1 MKKNNHGIIESM
13 MKHYSIVWLLVV
25 LFVGFGIFGLIN
37 MNKQE
42 FPEFTIRQGVVAAV
56 YPGATPEEVE
66 QQLTKP
72 LENFLFTYQEI
83 DKKNT
88 YSYSR
93 NGIVYVFVELNK
105 SVHNKDEVWS
115 KIKHGLK
122 DFKMQLPSGV
132 LAIVVNDDFGNT
144 SSLLITMESKDKN
157 YRELEKYMDQL
168 CSKLRTVNAVGN
180 IKVFGKQKEEIG
192 VYIEQEKL
200 ASYGISSKTLMLNL
214 YSQGFLSMG
223 GSIENN
229 EMQIPIH
236 INTPFTSEKEVAEQ
250 IVYTD
255 PDGNVIR
262 LKDIARIER
271 EYEKPDSYINKNG
284 EEALVL
290 SVEMQSG
297 NNIVKFGKNVE
308 TVLEDFQKTL
318 PESISL
324 YRITDLPKVVST
336 SVNTFMRDL
345 VFAILVVILV
355 MLMLFPV
362 RSALVAASGIPI
374 AIAITWAFM
383 YACGM
388 ELNTVTLAALIVVLG
403 MIVDN
408 SIVVIDG
415 YIDNLEHGYSR
426 WHAAIKSA
434 KDYFQPL
441 LIATLAM
448 SAAFFPFMFTLTG
461 PLHDFIKHFPWT
473 FGFALT
479 ISLVIAMLMT
489 PFLEYRFIKRPR
501 SNAKLSV
508 AIKAQNKFFAGL
520 QGGYEWLLEK
530 CFLHPLRTIAVGV
543 MAIAISV
550 IMFLFTP
557 VQMMPVAERD
567 CFAVEI
573 HLPAGSSLD
582 QTQMVSDSMQKILL
596 RDSRVESVT
605 AFIGTS
611 SPRFMATYAPNLPG
625 KNFAQFI
632 VNTNSNKETEELLQD
647 YSEKYANHFPNAIIR
662 FKQINYQVARNP
674 IEVRF
679 TGDNIEQL
687 RKESDKLV
695 AFMHTLDGELSWI
708 HTDFDGYQPC
718 TRIDLDQVEASR
730 LGITKSMLAVDLAT
744 SFNGMPLTTLWE
756 GDYAVP
762 VKLKR
767 DRKSSETDFQSLENE
782 IVPTLIPGVWVP
794 LRQVASITPDWQPT
808 QIVRRNGVHSH
819 TVSCDLKYGGSEPR
833 SMAKIRKFID
843 KTIVPQLPQDIN
855 VSYGGLED
863 TNKELIPEIV
873 AGLCIAITII
883 FFFLLFAFK
892 KISISILAI
901 ASTSFS
907 LLGAIIGIW
916 IFGIDFGITSVLGVV
931 SLIGIIVR
939 NAIIMFEYAEK
950 LRTQKG
956 YSAREA
962 GLEAGKRRMRPI
974 FLTSAAAAVGVIP
987 MIISKSTLWMPM
999 GVVISF
1005 GMLFS
1010 VGLVV
1015 TILPVVYWQVYKN
1028 VKVKKSYTH

>member
-1 MKKNNHGIIESM
+1 MKKVNKGIIDSM
-13 MKHYSIVWLLVV
+13 MKHYKIVWLIVA
-25 LFVGFGIFGLIN
+25 LFVGFGIYGLIE

-42 FPEFTIRQGVVAAV
+42 FPDFTIRQGIVAAV

-66 QQLTKP
+66 KQLTKP
-72 LENFLFTYQEI
+72 LENFLFTYQEV

-93 NGIVYVFVELNK
+93 DGIVYIFVELSK

-122 DFKMQLPSGV
+122 DFKIQLPSGV

-144 SSLLITMESKDKN
+144 SSLLITMESKDKS
-157 YRELEKYMDQL
+157 YRELETYMDKL
-168 CSKLRTVNAVGN
+168 CDKLRTVKAVGN
-180 IKVFGKQKEEIG
+180 IKVFGKRNEEIS

-200 ASYGISSKTLMLNL
+200 ATYGISSKTLMLNL

-223 GSIENN
+223 GTIDNCDMN
-229 EMQIPIH
+229 VPIH
-236 INTPFTSEKEVAEQ
+236 INTPFTSEKEIAEQ
-250 IVYTD
+250 IIYTD

-271 EYEKPDSYINKNG
+271 EYEKPVSYINKDG

-308 TVLEDFQKTL
+308 TVLQDFQKTL
-318 PESISL
+318 PQSVTL
-324 YRITDLPKVVST
+324 YRITDLPKVVSS
-336 SVNTFMRDL
+336 SVSSFMRDL
-345 VFAILVVILV
+345 IFAILVVIAV

-374 AIAITWAFM
+374 TIAITWAFM

-415 YIDNLEHGYSR
+415 YIDNLEHGLSR
-426 WHAAIKSA
+426 WHSAVKSA

-448 SAAFFPFMFTLTG
+448 SAAFFPFLFTLTG
-461 PLHDFIKHFPWT
+461 PLNDFVKHFPYT
-473 FGFALT
+473 FGFALMV
-479 ISLVIAMLMT
+479 SLVVAMLMT
-489 PFLEYRFIKRPR
+489 PFLEYRFIKR
-501 SNAKLSV
+501 AKPV
-508 AIKAQNKFFAGL
+508 AKQSMVIRAQNKFFSIL
-520 QGGYEWLLEK
+520 QGSYEWLLKK
-530 CFLHPLRTIAVGV
+530 CFRHPVVTISVGLLV
-543 MAIAISV
+543 ILISV
-550 IMFLFTP
+550 IMFMFTP

-582 QTQMVSDSMQKILL
+582 QTAVVCDSMQHILL
-596 RDSRVESVT
+596 KDSRVEAVT

-611 SPRFMATYAPNLPG
+611 SPRFMITYAPNLPD
-625 KNFAQFI
+625 KNYAQFI
-632 VNTNSNKETEELLQD
+632 VNTNSNEDTEELLQD
-647 YSEKYANHFPNAIIR
+647 YSEKYSNYFPNAILR
-662 FKQINYQVARNP
+662 FKQIDYQAVKNP

-679 TGDNIEQL
+679 TGDSIQKL
-687 RKESDKLV
+687 REEADKLV
-695 AFMHTLDGELSWI
+695 AYLHTMDNELSWI

-718 TRIDLDQVEASR
+718 TKIDLDQLEASR
-730 LGITKSMLAVDLAT
+730 LGITKSMLAVDLAS
-744 SFNGMPLTTLWE
+744 SFSGIPLTTLWE
-756 GDYAVP
+756 DDYAVP

-767 DRKSSETDFQSLENE
+767 ERKGNETDFQSLKEE
-782 IVPTLIPGVWVP
+782 MIPTLIPGVWVP
-794 LRQVASITPDWQPT
+794 LRQVATISPDWQPS
-808 QIVRRNGVHSH
+808 QIVTRNGVHCL
-819 TVSCDLKYGGSEPR
+819 TVSCDLKYGGSQPK
-833 SMAKIRKFID
+833 SMAKISKYINQ
-843 KTIVPQLPQDIN
+843 KLKPQLPSDVEI
-855 VSYGGLED
+855 SYGGLVGV
-863 TNKELIPEIV
+863 NKDLIPEIIT
-873 AGLCIAITII
+873 GLGIAILII

-892 KISISILAI
+892 KISIAILGI
-901 ASTSFS
+901 ASTVLS

-916 IFGIDFGITSVLGVV
+916 IFDIDFGITSVLGIV

-950 LRTQKG
+950 LRTEKK
-956 YSAREA
+956 YDAKHA
-962 GLEAGKRRMRPI
+962 AFEAGKRRMRPI

-987 MIISKSTLWMPM
+987 MILGKSTLWLPM
-999 GVVISF
+999 GVVICF
-1005 GMLFS
+1005 GMVFS
-1010 VGLVV
+1010 LVLVV
-1015 TILPVVYWQVYKN
+1015 TILPVVYWQVYK
-1028 VKVKKSYTH
+1028 KV